1 MRWPPDYS
9 GPALTT
15 VERGSC
21 VPFDEDFKENDVL
34 IVVRFV
40 TTPLSEI
47 GNPKSLVCERLIDEA
62 REEYL
67 QQFPDAGL
75 PKAKRPSWK
84 KLLLTMY
91 TVVLTPR
98 RAKKPIKLVAT
109 LRAFQRRQHQS
120 RR

>member
-1 MRWPPDYS
+1 VRWPPDYS

-15 VERGSC
+15 VKRGSC

-62 REEYL
+62 REQNL
-67 QQFPDAGL
+67 QQFPDARIAEGGA
-75 PKAKRPSWK
+75 P
-84 KLLLTMY
+84 
-91 TVVLTPR
+91 VVEETIIDNVHSCSDAAPCEE
-98 RAKKPIKLVAT
+98 T
-109 LRAFQRRQHQS
+109 D
-120 RR
+120 